1 MWGGDVLYS
10 TVFGERDNKIIHID
24 DIIPSENGVKCN
36 CVCPACGEKLVARTL
51 GNKNKKC
58 FAHKA
63 NSNCDGGI
71 ETAMHK
77 FAKEIIENEK
87 KIKIPKLIY
96 NKYSKEFEIVK
107 EQLIVFDKIEL
118 ERYLSDFDFKPD
130 IIISKNDTPLIIE
143 VAVTHKV
150 DEEKRNKI
158 IKSDISTIEIYL
170 DKNEIFLLSK
180 EELVHKII
188 NDTDNK
194 RWIFNRLEESQ
205 KKNID
210 EMADMFYQKRT
221 KKTFDDMLSAKESP
235 KRTKKT
241 LIEIQQE
248 LELNRLQFKYRV
260 DVRNLPYILRSSK
273 NDLLVFRYY
282 AIKTYWKLL
291 VWDIFINNEYRKVIT
306 VDDVVSWFHN
316 KDRYNQDLSNLT
328 NAITEFF
335 KELCSKKILI
345 LFNQVQAKYQIN
357 PKNLN
362 IFRDILKEIKWTKHT
377 GTWNGMVYKCPI
389 SSLEDH
395 DLRLEDIKTCEK
407 CKYFNGYVFDDGRKK
422 SIKCRG
428 R

>member
-1 MWGGDVLYS
+1 MYF
-10 TVFGERDNKIIHID
+10 VFGERDNKIIHID
-24 DIIPSENGVKCN
+24 DIVPSENGAKCN
-36 CVCPACGEKLVARTL
+36 CVCPACGEKLEARTL

-77 FAKEIIENEK
+77 FAKEIIENERQ
-87 KIKIPKLIY
+87 IRIPKLIY

-118 ERYLSDFDFKPD
+118 EKYLSDFDFKPD
-130 IIISKNDTPLIIE
+130 VITYKNGTRLIIE

-188 NDTDNK
+188 NDTNNK

-316 KDRYNQDLSNLT
+316 KDRSNQDLSNLT
-328 NAITEFF
+328 NSITEFF
-335 KELCSKKILI
+335 KELCSKNILI

-362 IFRDILKEIKWTKHT
+362 IFRDILKKIKWTKFG
-377 GTWNGMVYKCPI
+377 GTWSGMVYKCPE
-389 SSLEDH
+389 STLEEH

-407 CKYFNGYVFDDGRKK
+407 CKYFNGYVFEDGRKK

-428 R
+428 W